1 MRWDL
6 DDLTLYLVVV
16 GARCFFGGYADLM
29 AEVNLADPTF
39 EPTDEQLGELFKRAF
54 ADVDRQHRESL
65 ARLRAEIARL
75 RVEARRRVAG
85 MPQ

>member
-1 MRWDL
+1 ML
-6 DDLTLYLVVV
+6 KLV
-16 GARCFFGGYADLM
+16 AD
-29 AEVNLADPTF
+29 VNLADPEF

-54 ADVDRQHRESL
+54 ADVESRHRESL

-85 MPQ
+85 VPR